1 MTGKE
6 TLVIIVPGSKPK
18 TVPLARPLIRRCYA
32 FLGVDESDNGET
44 WAHDLREYLHEHGG
58 VDTTIF
64 TWTGGIGAA
73 AIARAARRLATF
85 IGAHTGYRS
94 IVLFG
99 KSVGGLVA
107 ERALLGGGEFPN
119 VTRLIYVA
127 APHPSPRVRL
137 PSRIRLTNIYSP
149 QDRMLRLAN
158 TVICKGRG
166 TLVIEG
172 AEDVRLDRVT
182 HSGFNRNTT
191 VEHDGGSL
199 PLFELYR
206 RCIDRRTSGRE
217 GGARA

>member
-1 MTGKE
+1 MKDE
-6 TLVIIVPGSKPK
+6 ATLVVIVPGSKPK

-44 WAHDLREYLHEHGG
+44 WALDLQAYLHEHGD

-64 TWTGGIGAA
+64 SWTGGIGPAS
-73 AIARAARRLATF
+73 IARAARRLAAF
-85 IGAHTGYRS
+85 IAAHAGYRS

-127 APHPSPRVRL
+127 APHPSRRVRL
-137 PSRIRLTNIYSP
+137 PARIRLVNIYSP

-158 TVICKGRG
+158 TVICRGRG

-191 VEHDGGSL
+191 VEHDGRPL

-206 RCIDRRTSGRE
+206 RCIERRTWRRE
-217 GGARA
+217 GGVPT